1 MGIKRARDAWRRIL
15 SSCKFFIKANGGG
28 RAGKRAGMD
37 RDLRR
42 NTSRA
47 PGMFSFFYITTYTY

>member
-1 MGIKRARDAWRRIL
+1 MGIKGARDAWRHIL
-15 SSCKFFIKANGGG
+15 SSCKFFIKANEGG

-42 NTSRA
+42 NASRIH
-47 PGMFSFFYITTYTY
+47 GTFIIIY